1 MTVKLAWAGISEERM
16 PMRRYLERPG
26 DRKMAIS
33 TVLMR
38 SSWVW
43 LMIPVV
49 LLLAGCQSSESF
61 ERDLT
66 KPPVSEV
73 EISDEEIAHMAG
85 TLNQGE
91 IVTSLAASEK
101 ATSAEVKHFARQM
114 VTQHESALA
123 YLEQELKM
131 SDIKPERHRSSS
143 ELEANAQRLA
153 DTLNSEPEGDRFDR
167 TYMEAQVSLH
177 ESALNL
183 LDSTLIPNAEDKRL
197 QAVLAGMRTTV
208 NQHLEDARR
217 LLRTVP

>member
-1 MTVKLAWAGISEERM
+1 
-16 PMRRYLERPG
+16 MRRYLERPG

-38 SSWVW
+38 SSWGW

-73 EISDEEIAHMAG
+73 EISDEEIAHVAG

-91 IVTSLAASEK
+91 IVTSLAAAEK
-101 ATSAEVKHFARQM
+101 ATSSQVKHFARQM

-123 YLEQELKM
+123 YLEQELKV
-131 SDIKPERHRSSS
+131 SDITPKRHRSSS
-143 ELEANAQRLA
+143 ELEANARRLA
-153 DTLNSEPEGDRFDR
+153 DTLNSEPEGERFDR

-183 LDSTLIPNAEDKRL
+183 LDSTLIPKAEDKRL
-197 QAVLAGMRTTV
+197 QAVLEGMRTTV
-208 NQHLEDARR
+208 NQHLEEARR
-217 LLRTVP
+217 LLRTIP

>member
-1 MTVKLAWAGISEERM
+1 
-16 PMRRYLERPG
+16 
-26 DRKMAIS
+26 MAIS